1 MPGVVIYKKR
11 ESEYE
16 RDEQRETFRVDP
28 SIKNWPGLVW
38 PDPVWPDLVWPD
50 LVWPDLTRPG
60 LDGWLRWIF
69 RVFPDLVI
77 K

>member
-1 MPGVVIYKKR
+1 MPGVVVYKIR
-11 ESEYE
+11 ESDYE
-16 RDEQRETFRVDP
+16 REEQRETFRVNP

-50 LVWPDLTRPG
+50 LTRPG
-60 LDGWLRWIF
+60 LDEWLWWIF